1 MDPARSETFLN
12 LAVIQEKSKDVK
24 GAEQSYLK
32 AVSLN
37 PQSLPALLSLGTF
50 YQRQKRWSD
59 AEKQFQAAIA
69 LDPKSASPRASL
81 AGLYLNEGKPEAAEK
96 SLQDAKSA
104 LADNPAGYRMLA
116 ELYLGQ
122 KQWDKALAELA
133 SLYSEHPKD
142 PIVAK
147 MYAEL
152 LLQQNRLDDASKVT
166 DALLKYT
173 PSDPGALT
181 LQGQLLIRQ
190 GKATDAVHVL
200 EQVVKNSPDN
210 AAAHFQLGM
219 AYAATQNMGQAE
231 SEWRQASKLQPG
243 MVEPLR
249 ALAALAMRRGDESLL
264 EETGGKLM
272 MLEPRS
278 PEGYVLHGHAL
289 LMKKDQAGAE
299 ADLKRAISVAP
310 DNAAGYARMGDLR
323 AAQKKFDEA
332 QKYYSEAL
340 QRNPSAIDALTGLVN
355 VAIEQKQPAVAL
367 HIVQDQVAKVPDN
380 SALYV
385 LLGQVELRNQ
395 DSAKA
400 EQAFQKA
407 VDLDKNN
414 VNAFLMLSSV
424 QVSRGS
430 VDQAIAGYRSALQS
444 NPRDIRIYVA
454 LGSLLETRNQWQE
467 AEDLYKKAL
476 EIQPDY
482 ALAANNL
489 AYLMLE
495 HGGNINVALSLA
507 QIGRKGMPDSPN
519 SADTLGWAYYQ
530 QGVYNAAIDLFQEAI
545 KSQGE
550 IKGSPDN
557 ATYHYHLGM
566 AYLKSN
572 NLDMAK
578 KQLQYTLQISPN
590 YSQAGEIKKILAQ

>member
-1 MDPARSETFLN
+1 
-12 LAVIQEKSKDVK
+12 
-24 GAEQSYLK
+24 
-32 AVSLN
+32 
-37 PQSLPALLSLGTF
+37 
-50 YQRQKRWSD
+50 
-59 AEKQFQAAIA
+59 
-69 LDPKSASPRASL
+69 
-81 AGLYLNEGKPEAAEK
+81 
-96 SLQDAKSA
+96 
-104 LADNPAGYRMLA
+104 
-116 ELYLGQ
+116 
-122 KQWDKALAELA
+122 
-133 SLYSEHPKD
+133 
-142 PIVAK
+142 
-147 MYAEL
+147 
-152 LLQQNRLDDASKVT
+152 
-166 DALLKYT
+166 
-173 PSDPGALT
+173 
-181 LQGQLLIRQ
+181 
-190 GKATDAVHVL
+190 
-200 EQVVKNSPDN
+200 VKNSPDN
-210 AAAHFQLGM
+210 ATAHFQLGL
-219 AYAATQNMGQAE
+219 AYAATQNVGQAE

-243 MVEPLR
+243 MMEPLR
-249 ALAALAMRRGDESLL
+249 ALASLAIHRGDQSLL

-272 MLEPRS
+272 MLDPRS
-278 PEGYVLHGHAL
+278 PEGYVLHGQAL

-332 QKYYSEAL
+332 QKYYSQAL
-340 QRNPSAIDALTGLVN
+340 QRNPAALDALTGLVN
-355 VAIEQKQPAVAL
+355 VALEQKQLPTAL
-367 HIVQDQVAKVPDN
+367 RVVQDQIAKVPDN
-380 SALYV
+380 SGFYV

-407 VDLDKNN
+407 TDLDKNN
-414 VNAFLMLSSV
+414 VNAFLLLSSV
-424 QVSRGS
+424 EISRGS
-430 VDQAIAGYRSALQS
+430 VDQAIAGYRSALAS

-454 LGSLLETRNQWQE
+454 LGSLLETRNQWEE
-467 AEDLYKKAL
+467 AEGLYKKAL

-495 HGGNINVALSLA
+495 HGGNVNVALSLA

-550 IKGSPDN
+550 VKGSPDN

-572 NLDMAK
+572 NLDLAK

>member
-1 MDPARSETFLN
+1 
-12 LAVIQEKSKDVK
+12 
-24 GAEQSYLK
+24 
-32 AVSLN
+32 
-37 PQSLPALLSLGTF
+37 
-50 YQRQKRWSD
+50 
-59 AEKQFQAAIA
+59 
-69 LDPKSASPRASL
+69 
-81 AGLYLNEGKPEAAEK
+81 
-96 SLQDAKSA
+96 
-104 LADNPAGYRMLA
+104 
-116 ELYLGQ
+116 
-122 KQWDKALAELA
+122 
-133 SLYSEHPKD
+133 
-142 PIVAK
+142 

-152 LLQQNRLDDASKVT
+152 LFQQNRLDEATKVT
-166 DALLKYT
+166 DALLKNS
-173 PSDPGALT
+173 PSDPGVMT
-181 LQGQLLIRQ
+181 LRGQILIRQ
-190 GKATDAVHVL
+190 GKATEAVHVL

-210 AAAHFQLGM
+210 ATAHFQLGL
-219 AYAATQNMGQAE
+219 AYAANQNVGQAE

-243 MVEPLR
+243 MMEPLR
-249 ALAALAMRRGDESLL
+249 ALASLAIHRGDESLL

-272 MLEPRS
+272 MLDPRS
-278 PEGYVLHGHAL
+278 PEGYVLHGQAL
-289 LMKKDQAGAE
+289 LMKKDQTGAE

-340 QRNPSAIDALTGLVN
+340 KRNPSALDALTGLIN
-355 VAIEQKQPAVAL
+355 VALEQRQLPTAL
-367 HIVQDQVAKVPDN
+367 RVVQDQIAKVPD
-380 SALYV
+380 SSGFYV
-385 LLGQVELRNQ
+385 LLGQIELRNQ

-407 VDLDKNN
+407 TDLDKNN
-414 VNAFLMLSSV
+414 VNAFLLLSSV
-424 QVSRGS
+424 QISRGS
-430 VDQAIAGYRSALQS
+430 VDQAIAGYRSALQA

-454 LGSLLETRNQWQE
+454 LGSLLETRNQWEE

-495 HGGNINVALSLA
+495 HGGNVNVALSLA

>member
-1 MDPARSETFLN
+1 
-12 LAVIQEKSKDVK
+12 
-24 GAEQSYLK
+24 
-32 AVSLN
+32 
-37 PQSLPALLSLGTF
+37 
-50 YQRQKRWSD
+50 
-59 AEKQFQAAIA
+59 
-69 LDPKSASPRASL
+69 
-81 AGLYLNEGKPEAAEK
+81 
-96 SLQDAKSA
+96 
-104 LADNPAGYRMLA
+104 
-116 ELYLGQ
+116 
-122 KQWDKALAELA
+122 
-133 SLYSEHPKD
+133 
-142 PIVAK
+142 
-147 MYAEL
+147 
-152 LLQQNRLDDASKVT
+152 
-166 DALLKYT
+166 
-173 PSDPGALT
+173 
-181 LQGQLLIRQ
+181 
-190 GKATDAVHVL
+190 
-200 EQVVKNSPDN
+200 
-210 AAAHFQLGM
+210 
-219 AYAATQNMGQAE
+219 
-231 SEWRQASKLQPG
+231 
-243 MVEPLR
+243 
-249 ALAALAMRRGDESLL
+249 
-264 EETGGKLM
+264 M

-278 PEGYVLHGHAL
+278 PEGYILHGQAL

-323 AAQKKFDEA
+323 AAQKKYDEA

-340 QRNPSAIDALTGLVN
+340 QRNPSAVDALTGLVN
-355 VAIEQKQPAVAL
+355 IALLQKQPATAL
-367 HIVQDQVAKVPDN
+367 RIVQDQIAKVPD
-380 SALYV
+380 SSGFYV

-400 EQAFQKA
+400 EQALQKA

-454 LGSLLETRNQWQE
+454 LGSLLETRNQWEE
-467 AEDLYKKAL
+467 AESLYKKAL

-495 HGGNINVALSLA
+495 HGGNVNVALSLA

-572 NLDMAK
+572 NIDMAK